1 MMATYGY
8 GCRDIGPDIIMNGFM
23 GIMNALASSIANTP
37 VSITTIIITITMI
50 MTTIMITTTI
60 ITRIEGRSF
69 PKI

>member
-1 MMATYGY
+1 MMAISGY

-37 VSITTIIITITMI
+37 VSITTIIITITT
-50 MTTIMITTTI
+50 MTMTMITTTI

-69 PKI
+69 REI

>member
-8 GCRDIGPDIIMNGFM
+8 GCQDIGPDIIMNGFM

-37 VSITTIIITITMI
+37 VSITTIIITITT
-50 MTTIMITTTI
+50 MTMTMITTTI

-69 PKI
+69 REI